1 MIRLDL
7 KLTRNGPDIDRFL
20 VWYLSNVI
28 QKMLDEN
35 CTIFRWIM
43 NELGGSKNALKNVY
57 TLEIAYSMLF

>member
-1 MIRLDL
+1 
-7 KLTRNGPDIDRFL
+7 
-20 VWYLSNVI
+20 
-28 QKMLDEN
+28 MLDEN